1 MAGFYVE
8 VRGRTAI
15 WIGGLLFTLVGGII
29 TFLSPQM
36 LKPGQDTPVIR
47 LILIGL
53 GGVFLLFGLGSL
65 GVGIGD
71 LVLALTKPM
80 ARRRWM
86 WWGNFLL
93 GMGAAAVFAVPSS
106 LAFPLLFTAYILRPN
121 AIFPS
126 HAPDANGNLTVGL
139 IFSLVGLLTLA
150 VMVWMARKSL
160 KRRPR

>member
-1 MAGFYVE
+1 MAGFYIE
-8 VRGRTAI
+8 VRGRAAI
-15 WIGGLLFTLVGGII
+15 WIGGLLFTLVGGVI
-29 TFLSPQM
+29 TFLAPQL
-36 LKPGQDTPVIR
+36 LKPGQDASAIR

-71 LVLALTKPM
+71 LVLAFANPP
-80 ARRRWM
+80 ARRHWM

-106 LAFPLLFTAYILRPN
+106 LAFPLLFAAYLFRPN

-126 HAPDANGNLTVGL
+126 HAADANGNLTIGL
-139 IFSLVGLLTLA
+139 IFTLVGLLTLA
-150 VMVWMARKSL
+150 AMVWLARKSL
-160 KRRPR
+160 KSRPR

>member
-1 MAGFYVE
+1 MAGFYFE
-8 VRGRTAI
+8 VRGRAAI
-15 WIGGLLFTLVGGII
+15 WIGGLIFTLIGGVI
-29 TFLSPQM
+29 TFLAPQL
-36 LKPGQDTPVIR
+36 LKPAQDASAIR

-65 GVGIGD
+65 GVGVGD
-71 LVLALTKPM
+71 LVLAITNPPM
-80 ARRRWM
+80 RRQWM

-106 LAFPLLFTAYILRPN
+106 LAFPLLFAAYLFRPN

-126 HAPDANGNLTVGL
+126 RAADTNGNLTVGL
-139 IFSLVGLLTLA
+139 IFTLVGLLTLA

-160 KRRPR
+160 KHRPR